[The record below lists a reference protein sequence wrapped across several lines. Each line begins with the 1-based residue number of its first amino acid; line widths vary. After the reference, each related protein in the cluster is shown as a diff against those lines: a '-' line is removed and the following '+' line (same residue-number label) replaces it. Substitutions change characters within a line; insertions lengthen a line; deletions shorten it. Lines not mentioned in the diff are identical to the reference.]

1 MIRRPPRSTLFPYT
15 TLFRSGSCQVTLTS
29 ASAGVTLVNAST
41 SVMLNGVTLNRSTG
55 DGKGLDSGN
64 ASKTWVDANVVIS
77 PTTATNPVGTNHV
90 LTSTVK
96 VNDGGGGGYVAAPDG
111 TTINVTIVS
120 GPGSLSASPCTTPGG
135 PWICHVTLTSALTG
149 PPLLN
154 PPPPVLA

>member
-64 ASKTWVDANVVIS
+64 ASKNWEDANIQITPAS
-77 PTTATNPVGTNHV
+77 AFNEIRSAQHTAGLHSHTNRAAHFLLIINTTTHF
-90 LTSTVK
+90 
-96 VNDGGGGGYVAAPDG
+96 
-111 TTINVTIVS
+111 I
-120 GPGSLSASPCTTPGG
+120 
-135 PWICHVTLTSALTG
+135 
-149 PPLLN
+149 
-154 PPPPVLA
+154 